1 MARFID
7 PRVDWA
13 FKRIFG
19 SEDTKECLITFL
31 NGLFEDELVIKD
43 VTFAKTEKLGLR
55 PDDRG
60 VVFDVYC
67 ITNED
72 KHIIVEMQKKEQE
85 YFADR
90 ALYYTARAIVQQGVR
105 GIWDYHLA
113 PVYTVCFMDFV
124 SSSPMLK
131 EFRTDLVLTDLQTRQ
146 RVSDRMRIVYLQ
158 LPLFDKHTEAECMDI
173 FDCWIYIMKNMNMF
187 EQMPFSEKYPVFR
200 KLAEIGDLRKLS
212 REELELYDED
222 IKNMRDIYA
231 TRKFDE
237 KRGMEKG
244 MEIGMAKGIA
254 KGMEKEKLATAHRL
268 LSMGLSDEQVSTVT
282 ELSLKEIQKLKE
294 QNSFTN

>member
-90 ALYYTARAIVQQGVR
+90 ALYYTARAIVQQGIR

-124 SSSPMLK
+124 SQSPILK

-173 FDCWIYIMKNMNMF
+173 FDCWIYIVKNMNMF

-237 KRGMEKG
+237 KKGMEKG
-244 MEIGMAKGIA
+244 MAKGIEIGMA

-282 ELSLKEIQKLKE
+282 ELPLEEIQKMKE
-294 QNSFTN
+294 QA

>member
-124 SSSPMLK
+124 SSSPILK
-131 EFRTDLVLTDLQTRQ
+131 KFRTDLVLADLQTRQ
-146 RVSDRMRIVYLQ
+146 LVSDRMRIVYLQ

-187 EQMPFSEKYPVFR
+187 EQMPFREKYPVFR
-200 KLAEIGDLRKLS
+200 KLAEIGDLRKRS

-244 MEIGMAKGIA
+244 RAEGMAEGMAKG
-254 KGMEKEKLATAHRL
+254 
-268 LSMGLSDEQVSTVT
+268 
-282 ELSLKEIQKLKE
+282 ELSKGLEVARNLLAMCMSWSQIIQATGLTEDQLKQL
-294 QNSFTN
+294 QS